1 MLPRPHRHPRPAF
14 PRAIHRI
21 VRMGV
26 LVVAAGSLAGA
37 TASAVPALAGT
48 PQQST
53 AGAGN
58 VRQLPLSYLRAQAN
72 YHHMGYSLAPHAAAS
87 VSKNAVPLLK
97 ASSSDPLYGLDVS
110 SYQGDVDWS
119 AVASDGAAFA
129 YIKATEGSYYT
140 NPYFA
145 QQYDG
150 SYDVGLVRG
159 AYAFAIPNYSSGA
172 TQADYLADNGGA
184 WSADGKTLPA
194 ALDIEY
200 NPYSGGE
207 CFGLSQSAM
216 RTWISD
222 FVDEYHSRTTRWP
235 VVYSTYDWWN
245 TCTGN
250 WSGLAANDPLW
261 IACYCST
268 AGTLPAGYSFYTF
281 WQYASSGTFPGDQ
294 DVFNGTSARLTA
306 LADNT

>member
-1 MLPRPHRHPRPAF
+1 MLPRPHPQHRHTSLRPVPRLA
-14 PRAIHRI
+14 
-21 VRMGV
+21 RMGV
-26 LVVAAGSLAGA
+26 LVVTVASLVGAMAG
-37 TASAVPALAGT
+37 AVPALAAV
-48 PQQST
+48 PHQSS
-53 AGAGN
+53 AGN

-72 YHHMGYSLAPHAAAS
+72 YHHMGYSLTPRAAAS
-87 VSKNAVPLLK
+87 VSKSAVPLLQG
-97 ASSSDPLYGLDVS
+97 ASSDPVYGLDVS
-110 SYQGDVDWS
+110 SYQGDVNWS
-119 AVASDGAAFA
+119 AVKSHGAGFA

-150 SYDVGLVRG
+150 SYDAGLVRG
-159 AYAFAIPNYSSGA
+159 AYAFAIPNYSSGQ
-172 TQADYLADNGGA
+172 TQAEYLASNGGA
-184 WSADGKTLPA
+184 WSSDGKTLPA

-216 RTWISD
+216 RTWVSD

-235 VVYSTYDWWN
+235 VVYSTYNWWS

-250 WSGLAANDPLW
+250 WSGLSANDPLW
-261 IACYCST
+261 IACYCGS
-268 AGTLPAGYSFYTF
+268 AGTLLAGYSFYTF
-281 WQYASSGTFPGDQ
+281 WQYASSGTLPGDQ
-294 DVFNGTSARLTA
+294 DVFNGDSSRLTA